1 MSTSF
6 DSARFGRVAVPDEA
20 VVEFPTGLIGLGG
33 ARWALLSDHAD
44 SPFVWLHS
52 IEDPQLALPVA
63 NPFAFFPDYEVVLP
77 DAEAERLGI
86 ADPAD
91 CDVFV
96 TVVAAEA
103 LEDFR
108 ANLRAP
114 ILITEGR
121 GHQVINEAD
130 DAPVRAAL
138 FAQATVAEWAA

>member
-6 DSARFGRVAVPDEA
+6 ESARFGRVAVPDEA

-33 ARWALLSDHAD
+33 AHWALLTDDAEN
-44 SPFVWLHS
+44 PFLWLHS
-52 IEDPQLALPVA
+52 IEDPELALPIT
-63 NPFAFFPDYEVVLP
+63 NPFSFFPEYEVVLS
-77 DAEAERLGI
+77 DAEAARVGVT
-86 ADPAD
+86 DPAD

-96 TVVAAEA
+96 TVVAAES

-114 ILITEGR
+114 ILISQGR

-130 DAPVRAAL
+130 DAPVRAPL
-138 FAQATVAEWAA
+138 FAQAAVAEWAA